1 MDKRLIKD
9 FFLSEVKIQKK
20 KIIFNYTM
28 SAQTSQS
35 AGRISMPS
43 NDTLSQAA
51 KLSIKVSKPICFYF
65 YIDSCKGDAQIVTA
79 DGDKII
85 YKNNEE
91 HTSPIRH
98 TYKVGSEYLIVTDN
112 TIYIISC
119 NTKVSK

>member
-1 MDKRLIKD
+1 
-9 FFLSEVKIQKK
+9 
-20 KIIFNYTM
+20 M
-28 SAQTSQS
+28 SAPTSTQT
-35 AGRISMPS
+35 AGRISLPS
-43 NDTLSQAA
+43 NDTLNQAA

-65 YIDSCKGDAQIVTA
+65 YIDSCKGAAQIVTA

-85 YKNNEE
+85 YKNSEE

-119 NTKVSK
+119 DTKISK